1 MNKCMNSE
9 IQDLLPDLEHG
20 KLTAAGRQSV
30 EAHLAGCD
38 SCREDLRIIR
48 TVKSATVF
56 APNINIDGV
65 VRQIPPY
72 RMPVPAREMPARGR
86 LTEWLVAA
94 TVGVLLIGAGT
105 VLKNRQPTERYPTVA
120 IDSPPSVNLPESV
133 SLVEP
138 NPDLATASATHT
150 PALALAA
157 DVRDLSDGNLQQLMD
172 ELENFDALPNS
183 EPEPVFAVDTSE
195 GR

>member
-20 KLTAAGRQSV
+20 KLSAAARQSV
-30 EAHLAGCD
+30 ETHVAGCE
-38 SCREDLRIIR
+38 SCREDLRVIR

-56 APNINIDGV
+56 APNINVDGV

-72 RMPVPAREMPARGR
+72 RMPVPTREMPARGR

-94 TVGVLLIGAGT
+94 AVGVLLIGAGT
-105 VLKNRQPTERYPTVA
+105 VLKDRQQSERYPTVA

-133 SLVEP
+133 ALVEP
-138 NPDLATASATHT
+138 TPDLAGIQATQT
-150 PALALAA
+150 PALTLAA